1 MGTFF
6 KYVFYIIL
14 ILVIYLV
21 GKGVYE
27 GSINEN
33 TTVGSV
39 MEQVDA
45 DGRQMVRDGTDVVNN
60 AVNDIKN

>member
-45 DGRQMVRDGTDVVNN
+45 DGRQMVRDGTAVVNN